1 MFIGIDVSKTRLDC
15 CAYPVEDPW
24 SVSNDETGFSNLI
37 VRLEKMAVKLI
48 VLEATGGLQ
57 IAATAA
63 LAAAG
68 LPVVVVNPRQVR
80 EYARAKG
87 ILAKTDRI
95 DARVLAMFAEAIKP
109 QIRPLHDEATLEL
122 QSLQVRRHQLIT
134 MIVAEKNRLT
144 TARKHVRRQ
153 IDQHIRWLEQRLTE
167 LENDIETTVR
177 SSPLWKENSDLL
189 KSITGI
195 GSNTSA
201 MLLATLPE
209 LGTLSN
215 RQITALVG
223 LAPFNRDS
231 GQFRGKRMIQ
241 GGRARVRTAL
251 YMPTLAA
258 IRHNPIIRGFYTRL
272 IQAGKPPKVA
282 ITACMR
288 KLLTILNA
296 IIRTRKPWRPD
307 YAFNS

>member
-1 MFIGIDVSKTRLDC
+1 MFIGIDVSKAQLDC
-15 CAYPVEDPW
+15 ATYPGDDRWTVT
-24 SVSNDETGFSNLI
+24 NDEPGLANL
-37 VRLEKMAVKLI
+37 VARLERMSVKLI

-57 IAATAA
+57 IPATAA
-63 LAAAG
+63 LAAAA

-95 DARVLAMFAEAIKP
+95 DAGVLAMFGEAIKP
-109 QIRPLHDEATLEL
+109 QIRPLPDEATQEL
-122 QSLQVRRHQLIT
+122 QSLQVRRRQLVT

-144 TARKHVRRQ
+144 TARQRVRKQ
-153 IDQHIRWLEQRLTE
+153 IDQHIRWLEKRLAE
-167 LENDIETTVR
+167 IEQDMESAIR
-177 SSPLWKENSDLL
+177 SSPLWKENNDLL
-189 KSITGI
+189 KSIPGI
-195 GSNTSA
+195 GSGTSA

-209 LGTLSN
+209 LGMLSN

-231 GQFRGKRMIQ
+231 GKHRGKRMIQ

-258 IRHNPIIRGFYTRL
+258 IRHNPIIRSFYDRL
-272 IQAGKPPKVA
+272 VQAGKPPKVA

-296 IIRTRKPWRPD
+296 MIRSRNQWRPD
-307 YAFNS
+307 CAFNG

>member
-15 CAYPVEDPW
+15 CAYPVEDRW

>member
-1 MFIGIDVSKTRLDC
+1 MFIGIDVSKAQLDC
-15 CAYPVEDPW
+15 CTYPVEDRW
-24 SVSNDETGFSNLI
+24 SVTNDEPGLASL
-37 VRLEKMAVKLI
+37 VARLESTSVKLI
-48 VLEATGGLQ
+48 VMEATGGLQ
-57 IAATAA
+57 IPATAA

-68 LPVVVVNPRQVR
+68 FPVVVVNPRQVR

-109 QIRPLHDEATLEL
+109 QIRPLPDEATQEL
-122 QSLQVRRHQLIT
+122 QSLQVRRRQLVT

-144 TARKHVRRQ
+144 TARKRVRKQ
-153 IDQHIRWLEQRLTE
+153 IEQHINWLDKRLVEIEQ
-167 LENDIETTVR
+167 DIETSVR
-177 SSPLWKENSDLL
+177 SSPLWKENNDLL
-189 KSITGI
+189 KSMPGI
-195 GSNTSA
+195 GSGTSA
-201 MLLATLPE
+201 MLLAILPE

-215 RQITALVG
+215 RQIAALVG

-231 GQFRGKRMIQ
+231 GKHRGKRMIQ
-241 GGRARVRTAL
+241 GGRGRVRTAL

-258 IRHNPIIRGFYTRL
+258 IRHNPIIRSFYERL
-272 IQAGKPPKVA
+272 VQAGKPPKVA

-296 IIRTRKPWRPD
+296 IIRSGKQWRPN
-307 YAFNS
+307 YGFNS